1 MGKLDGRGGGEGT
14 AWTELML
21 APKEILTEKLEVTTT
36 RRGQF

>member
-1 MGKLDGRGGGEGT
+1 MGRGEKGRGGRGT

-21 APKEILTEKLEVTTT
+21 APKEILTENLEVTAT